1 MRFHIV
7 ALPHTQV
14 TRAYAVDAFTE
25 KVRRFSSMMHK
36 LGHEVFLYAGEE
48 SDAQSTE
55 HIVCIS
61 EQLRAEAVGAGHYIN
76 ASYEPTA
83 KHWQIFNT
91 NVIKEMSK
99 RIRPKDFICIT
110 SGLSHKPI
118 ADAFPDHISVEYSV
132 GYSGS
137 FTKYR
142 VFESYAWM
150 HSIYAGYKNP
160 SQAVGN
166 YFDDVIPGFLE
177 PDMFPFVQAPDD
189 YFLYIGRLTELKG
202 VNIAAE
208 VCQRL
213 GRRLVIAGPGD
224 PPHYGEYVGTV
235 DTVTRASLM
244 GNATAVFA
252 PTIYVEPFGYVVIE
266 SQMCGTPT
274 ITTDWGAFTETNI
287 NGLTGYRCRLFEDFL
302 DAASK
307 VHLLDRKKIRQH
319 AYKNYHVD
327 VISRRYEIYFH
338 RLLKLWDG
346 GWYDTSS
353 NESIS

>member
-1 MRFHIV
+1 MRFHVV

-14 TRAYAVDAFTE
+14 TRAFAVDAFTE

-48 SDAQSTE
+48 SEAQCTE

-61 EQLRAEAVGAGHYIN
+61 EKLRAETVGDGHYIN
-76 ASYEPTA
+76 VSYDA
-83 KHWQIFNT
+83 NSKHWQVFNAKA
-91 NVIKEMSK
+91 IKEMSK
-99 RIRPKDFICIT
+99 RIQPKDFICIT
-110 SGLSHKPI
+110 SGLAHKPI

-137 FTKYR
+137 FAKYR

-177 PDMFPFVQAPDD
+177 PEMFPFVESPDD
-189 YFLYIGRLTELKG
+189 YFLYIGRVTELKG

-208 VCQRL
+208 VCEKL
-213 GRRLVIAGPGD
+213 GKRLVVAGPGD
-224 PPHYGEYVGTV
+224 PPHYGEYVGSV

-287 NGLTGYRCRLFEDFL
+287 NGLTGYRCRLFEDFIE
-302 DAASK
+302 AANK
-307 VHLLDRKKIRQH
+307 VHQLDRKKIRQH

-327 VISRRYEIYFH
+327 TISRRYENYFQ

-346 GWYDTSS
+346 GWYDLSS
-353 NESIS
+353 IDPTK